1 MENSIEKIDSNLLP
15 ELQGWKEKQKSI
27 LKKNPFV
34 AITDNSSYEKGKKH
48 RTALVTARTDVQ
60 KQEKAI
66 VSQLNDRVKSFKK
79 TLSDASEELIQITKD
94 AEDKQQEEVK
104 KYEAIKE
111 QEKQERERQEEER
124 KERIKG
130 KIAEFYNTWDEKI
143 AALVF
148 EDSKTI
154 QDEFAKVVKDLT
166 DYDFEEFK
174 VDFYRTKNQLEKKLS
189 DRIDTLKDQ
198 EEARKEREKLEKEKA
213 RNEKLRPYIMFIR
226 DYNAALKLS
235 DKEFEKELES
245 LKEQASQHN
254 ELQVQ
259 KLERKED
266 AIKFLLRNGYI
277 KDGFGVQAK
286 SYHHFIGENFFN
298 SLTSDE
304 ELEDFKHQ
312 VLQTK
317 AAEEAKAEKEAK
329 AEAQRKAEEERQ
341 RKEREA
347 REAEAEARH
356 QKTFEIRCN
365 RLEEIGFESNDDL
378 EFINQ
383 EYDLKLE
390 KFHDDVYE
398 MDLEEFEDFLKESKA
413 ELSEAK
419 AEAERIAAEQKE
431 AAEKAEA
438 EAKERKAAETKRLEE
453 LKPDKKKMSAFIK
466 GLVFTYE
473 KPEFTDESV
482 YDLANEFIIAV
493 KELKKSTENQLQNL
507 K

>member
-143 AALVF
+143 AALEF

-154 QDEFAKVVKDLT
+154 RDEFAKDVEDLA

-226 DYNAALKLS
+226 DYNAVLKLS

-254 ELQVQ
+254 ELQIQ
-259 KLERKED
+259 KLERKEA
-266 AIKFLLRNGYI
+266 AIKFLLENGYV

-286 SYHHFIGENFFN
+286 SYHHFIGENFYN

-304 ELEDFKHQ
+304 ELEAFKNQ
-312 VLQTK
+312 VLETK
-317 AAEEAKAEKEAK
+317 TAEEAKAEKEAK

-341 RKEREA
+341 QKEREA

-383 EYDLKLE
+383 EYNLKLE
-390 KFHDDVYE
+390 KFHDDVYG

-413 ELSEAK
+413 ELAEAK
-419 AEAERIAAEQKE
+419 AEAERIAAEQK
-431 AAEKAEA
+431 AASEKAEQ
-438 EAKERKAAETKRLEE
+438 EAKEQAALEAKRLEE
-453 LKPDKKKMSAFIK
+453 LKPEKEKVLNFIN
-466 GLVFTYE
+466 GLVFTVE
-473 KPEFTDESV
+473 PPA
-482 YDLANEFIIAV
+482 L
-493 KELKKSTENQLQNL
+493 ENQEIKNL
-507 K
+507 LNDFSKDTNVLREEYRNRLNDLK